1 MLNVLVPLDG
11 SELAERAI
19 SHALP
24 IVESFVAKVTLLR
37 VITPAEFR
45 SQETF
50 DRVDWRLHKHQAFTY
65 LRNVAQTFEA
75 ATVPFELR
83 VEEGRPADIILET
96 ARELGTQ
103 LLVMST
109 HGRGGAVDYPRGGV
123 ASKTLS
129 GFGGSVLLVGSGV
142 MKKAATKVH
151 YRRLLV
157 PVDGSHRSECAM
169 RVAMMLAKSLDAEL
183 IIACIAEQPE
193 LPHIVRDDR
202 KAASLQ
208 RDLADLT
215 RAAAERRLHEIE
227 AQIPED
233 IALRTAVLLARR
245 PADELSAAA
254 RRFDA
259 DLLIASENLFNGSL
273 GSLDRQ
279 MAGTQVPTFILSPK
293 NIGSAFCELR
303 TAEGDDVA
311 NADVI

>member
-19 SHALP
+19 SHTLP
-24 IVESFVAKVTLLR
+24 IVESFVANVTLLR
-37 VITPAEFR
+37 VVTPSEFR

-50 DRVDWRLHKHQAFTY
+50 DRVDWRLHKHQAITY
-65 LRNVAQTFEA
+65 LQGVAQIFEA
-75 ATVPFELR
+75 AAVPYELR
-83 VEEGRPADIILET
+83 VEEGRPADVILET

-129 GFGGSVLLVGSGV
+129 AFGDSVLLVGNGA
-142 MKKAATKVH
+142 MKEAVTKVR

-183 IIACIAEQPE
+183 VVACIAEQPQ
-193 LPHIVRDDR
+193 LPNILRNDR
-202 KAASLQ
+202 KAASLF
-208 RDLADLT
+208 RELADLT
-215 RAAAERRLHEIE
+215 RAAAERRLHEIK
-227 AQIPED
+227 AQIPEE
-233 IALRTAVLLARR
+233 IALRTAVFLASK
-245 PADELSAAA
+245 PADEISAAV
-254 RRFDA
+254 RQFDA
-259 DLLIASENLFNGSL
+259 DLLIASENLFSGSL
-273 GSLDRQ
+273 RTLDNQ
-279 MAGTQVPTFILSPK
+279 MAVTQVPTLILSPK
-293 NIGSAFCELR
+293 SIGNAFCELR
-303 TAEGDDVA
+303 TDEGHDVA

>member
-65 LRNVAQTFEA
+65 LQSVAQIFEA
-75 ATVPFELR
+75 AAVPYELR
-83 VEEGRPADIILET
+83 VEDGRPANVILET
-96 ARELGTQ
+96 ARELDTQ

-129 GFGGSVLLVGSGV
+129 AFGGSVLLVGSGA
-142 MKKAATKVH
+142 MQETALKVR

-157 PVDGSHRSECAM
+157 PVDGSYRSECAM

-183 IIACIAEQPE
+183 IVACIAEQPD

-202 KAASLQ
+202 KAASLY
-208 RDLADLT
+208 RELADLT
-215 RAAAERRLHEIE
+215 RAAAERRLHEIK
-227 AQIPED
+227 AQIPEE
-233 IALRTAVLLARR
+233 ITLRTAVLLARR
-245 PADELSAAA
+245 PADELSAAV
-254 RRFDA
+254 RHFDA
-259 DLLIASENLFNGSL
+259 DLLIASENLFNGAL
-273 GSLDRQ
+273 GTLDSQ
-279 MAGTQVPTFILSPK
+279 MAGTEVPTLILSSK
-293 NIGSAFCELR
+293 DVGNAFCELR
-303 TAEGDDVA
+303 TDEGHDVA